1 MNEVLDFSLK
11 SIWMER
17 WETIRTLSLWLRLA
31 GYVMERF
38 FTLNGMVEGTKTRF
52 HLFYSCVWNEHRLTS
67 QWEFCLSKRQLHFT
81 KNCCRLCASLPW
93 GSPWLSSVRFSDT
106 HLTQNWLI
114 KRCPIDRMNKWTSD
128 FETPCKLYKVGYYF
142 FFPFSMTFYIYI
154 ERETERYT

>member
-52 HLFYSCVWNEHRLTS
+52 HLFYSCVWNEHKLTS

-81 KNCCRLCASLPW
+81 KNCCRLDVCVPHTFICWNLIPNVMPFGGGVFGRWLGPGPRGLP
-93 GSPWLSSVRFSDT
+93 
-106 HLTQNWLI
+106 
-114 KRCPIDRMNKWTSD
+114 
-128 FETPCKLYKVGYYF
+128 
-142 FFPFSMTFYIYI
+142 FPFCHVRTQQENVHLWTRNQALTKHWIC
-154 ERETERYT
+154 